1 MTTVCLSIFEH
12 SEPQALINH
21 QYYCSRMG
29 YEHAKV
35 SMQGLTSSA
44 HKLVFKY
51 ELLLHQLRK
60 MEDGELLISATE
72 DCVFFCM
79 LPVEAM
85 AQGRDRLLAG
95 IDGENGDRQ
104 TAIQVWRNTADV
116 RQFVLDCIGRAKIMS
131 GVTQELE
138 LHTQQDY
145 LPAFT
150 QLAGNYVTVKCGVR
164 YPVNW
169 AGLTNVWTLCLSEL
183 EIYAGVHPLFRQ
195 ALFEHVNDWQQKAV
209 PLFQFPVYSHVPQG
223 GHSVHDGAKDIALV
237 MYYTPNIRSF
247 GAIAESSAE
256 RYCKRHGY
264 TLYVHRETPPDVED
278 GISGTWIKPW
288 LLHKHLPQHE
298 WVIWVDADM
307 LFIEQSQPLEPLL
320 LGRDL
325 LAAHDISTW
334 LINAGMLG
342 FRRTPRNMTLLG
354 EMLDGIRA
362 VKDKSST
369 YASGGDQ
376 TVIAN
381 LLQRE
386 LGWTLAD
393 GLDLIS
399 LNTPWFFQQDNS
411 LMVHYYGMV
420 NELRATIMAVQDR
433 KSRLQG

>member
-12 SEPQALINH
+12 AEPQVLANH
-21 QYYCSRMG
+21 QHYCSRMG
-29 YEHAKV
+29 YVHVQA
-35 SMQGLTSSA
+35 SMQGLQSRA

-51 ELLLHQLRK
+51 EMLLHQLRK
-60 MEDGELLISATE
+60 MADDALLICATD
-72 DCVFFCM
+72 DCVFLNM
-79 LPVEAM
+79 LPAEPM
-85 AQGRDRLLAG
+85 LQGRDRLLLG
-95 IDGENGDRQ
+95 IDGENSDRQ
-104 TAIQVWRNTADV
+104 TAIQVWRNTEEV
-116 RQFVLDCIGRAKIMS
+116 RHFVLDCIARSKIMR
-131 GVTQELE
+131 GVEQELD
-138 LHTQQDY
+138 LHLDQDY
-145 LPAFT
+145 VSAYT
-150 QLAGNYVTVKCGVR
+150 QVAGNYATVKCGVR
-164 YPVNW
+164 YAVNW
-169 AGLTNVWTLCLSEL
+169 LGHSNVWTLSLYEV

-195 ALFEHVNDWQQKAV
+195 SLFEHINDWQQKAM
-209 PLFQFPVYSHVPQG
+209 PLFEFSAYAHVPQG
-223 GHSVHDGAKDIALV
+223 GHGVHLGSKDIALV

-247 GAIAESSAE
+247 SAIAESNIE

-264 TLYVHRETPPDVED
+264 TLYVHRETPPDVEE
-278 GISGTWIKPW
+278 GISGTWLKPW

-307 LFIEQSQPLEPLL
+307 LLIDQSQPLEPLL
-320 LGRDL
+320 QGRDI
-325 LAAHDISTW
+325 LAAHDIGDW

-342 FRRTPRNMTLLG
+342 FRRTQKNTALLA

-399 LNTPWFFQQDNS
+399 LNTPWFFQQGS
-411 LMVHYYGMV
+411 SQLVHYYGMV
-420 NELRATIMAVQDR
+420 NELRATIMAAQDR
-433 KSRLQG
+433 KSYR